1 MLFMVSM
8 NINFTAL
15 NQRSVLPSRPLNK
28 QNARHIANTYTVMIE
43 GSDAKFV
50 RWLLYWLL

>member
-15 NQRSVLPSRPLNK
+15 NQRSVLPRCPLNK
-28 QNARHIANTYTVMIE
+28 QNARHIANTCTVMIE